1 MAQLL
6 RVSQRK
12 PRRARAIQRDA
23 RPHLVVAQ
31 GGVSHRGARRHVPHG
46 SKPPRAHVLQSRF
59 KPLRL
64 QARERFIPIRGGKM
78 GKSALHLHIR
88 AAFPRAQQ
96 GVQIVPR
103 RANAAHARIDFEMR
117 QRARMPCAGEFLGL
131 GERLGIEHRKRNA
144 PGDHIFQK
152 LPIRRAQ
159 HQHRRLD
166 AVFPQ
171 FQRLFRRGH
180 GKAARARAQA
190 RRAPQGRRPCPY
202 ASAFTTAITAE
213 WVFCAISRKLPAM
226 AAVEMVNLV
235 GLTVRAPA
243 PA

>member
-1 MAQLL
+1 
-6 RVSQRK
+6 
-12 PRRARAIQRDA
+12 
-23 RPHLVVAQ
+23 
-31 GGVSHRGARRHVPHG
+31 
-46 SKPPRAHVLQSRF
+46 
-59 KPLRL
+59 
-64 QARERFIPIRGGKM
+64 M

-96 GVQIVPR
+96 SVQIVPR
-103 RANAAHARIDFEMR
+103 HANAAHARIDFEMR

-180 GKAARARAQA
+180 GKARRARAQA
-190 RRAPQGRRPCPY
+190 GARHRDGAMPIRVGFHHGHHRR
-202 ASAFTTAITAE
+202 
-213 WVFCAISRKLPAM
+213 
-226 AAVEMVNLV
+226 V
-235 GLTVRAPA
+235 GLLRNLAQICGNGRGGNGQFGRSHSSRTCSCVSNVTLCARNRRSAASRSVTRKITSAWLPEERTNEYT
-243 PA
+243 